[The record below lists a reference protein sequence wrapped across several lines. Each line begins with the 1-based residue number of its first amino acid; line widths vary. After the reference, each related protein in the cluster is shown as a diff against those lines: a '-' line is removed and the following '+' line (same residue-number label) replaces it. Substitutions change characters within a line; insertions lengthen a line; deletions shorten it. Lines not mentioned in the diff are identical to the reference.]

1 VLGCC
6 SCPPSQGALCVPF
19 VLSQLRAE
27 LAVLSTR
34 GAEKE
39 NSKVLPHFFLYQC
52 SCPPGTISGLEGVV
66 RLIIDRFLL
75 SYSRG
80 VW

>member
-1 VLGCC
+1 
-6 SCPPSQGALCVPF
+6 
-19 VLSQLRAE
+19 
-27 LAVLSTR
+27 VLSTR

-66 RLIIDRFLL
+66 RWIIDRFLL